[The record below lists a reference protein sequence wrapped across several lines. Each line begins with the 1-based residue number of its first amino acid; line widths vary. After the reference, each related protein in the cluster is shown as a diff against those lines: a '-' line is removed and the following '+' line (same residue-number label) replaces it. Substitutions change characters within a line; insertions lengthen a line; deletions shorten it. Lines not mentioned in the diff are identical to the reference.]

1 MSPLNVVLLVVY
13 AAVLFHLERLQ
24 LRDGSLLRDAV
35 VIFSAAARVVLVNM
49 LGLNGIAGMR
59 RKSVGQ
65 MLLSRL
71 LAILVVVTI
80 FMTKSGYAAV
90 AGAIAGLMMAV
101 FTSRHDM
108 AALARSV
115 GLLSQK
121 SHDALFMPPPV
132 PPDR

>member
-1 MSPLNVVLLVVY
+1 MSPLSVVLSVIF

-59 RKSVGQ
+59 RKSIGQ

-71 LAILVVVTI
+71 LALLVVVTM
-80 FMTKSGYAAV
+80 FMTKSSYAV
-90 AGAIAGLMMAV
+90 IAGAAAGLMMAV

-108 AALARSV
+108 ASLACAL
-115 GLLSQK
+115 GLLSK
-121 SHDALFMPPPV
+121 KNYDALFMSPPV